1 MMTSSVTLLTERE
14 RVAQQWRDALGKH
27 EVQCMVV
34 APSEL
39 ASAADGQT
47 AVVVDVDS
55 AQHDVDELLST
66 LGFLRAS
73 GVLPIAHV
81 ERGRNDVEDIITELC
96 DGLITS
102 TETDVA
108 RVAAAIARRA
118 DRRRHLRLEFVT
130 VSPCGDDLLAIVGNG
145 DASLHRRPIDASDD
159 GSEITSITID
169 PSATRALLQLE
180 SGGTCQLTIA
190 SVQAS
195 ASSTNGQGDIAI
207 DGERLGA
214 RLREL
219 RLEAGLTQAEL
230 ARRTGIH
237 RPNIARVEA
246 GRHTPSLETLARIAN
261 AIGVSTTQVLVSH
274 ES

>member
-1 MMTSSVTLLTERE
+1 MTSSVTLLTERE

-27 EVQCMVV
+27 GIQSKVV
-34 APSEL
+34 SPSEL
-39 ASAADGQT
+39 ANAAEGQT

-55 AQHDVDELLST
+55 AQLDADELLST

-81 ERGRNDVEDIITELC
+81 ERSHNNDVEDIIAEVC

-102 TETDVA
+102 SEPDVL
-108 RVAAAIARRA
+108 RVAGAIARRA

-130 VSPCGDDLLAIVGNG
+130 LSPCGDDVLAILGNG
-145 DASLHRRPIDASDD
+145 DASLHHRPIDASDD
-159 GSEITSITID
+159 GSEIKSITID
-169 PSATRALLQLE
+169 PSATRAVLQLE
-180 SGGTCQLTIA
+180 SGGICQLTIA

-195 ASSTNGQGDIAI
+195 TSTTNGHGDIAI

-219 RLEAGLTQAEL
+219 RLAAGLTQAEL

-261 AIGVSTTQVLVSH
+261 AIGVSTTHVLVSH

>member
-1 MMTSSVTLLTERE
+1 MTSSVTLLTERE
-14 RVAQQWRDALGKH
+14 SVAQQWRDALRKH
-27 EVQCMVV
+27 DVEPRVV
-34 APSEL
+34 APSDL
-39 ASAADGQT
+39 ANAVDGQV
-47 AVVVDVDS
+47 AVVVDVDG
-55 AQHDVDELLST
+55 AQLDADELLAT

-81 ERGRNDVEDIITELC
+81 EHGRDTVEDIISELC

-102 TETDVA
+102 AVPDVA

-130 VSPCGDDLLAIVGNG
+130 VCPCSDDVLAVLGNG

-159 GSEITSITID
+159 GSDISSITID
-169 PSATRALLQLE
+169 PSASRATLQLE
-180 SGGTCQLTIA
+180 SGAICQLTIA
-190 SVQAS
+190 SMRAAS
-195 ASSTNGQGDIAI
+195 DMTNGQGDIAI

-214 RLREL
+214 RLRQL
-219 RLEAGLTQAEL
+219 RLDAGLTQAEL

-261 AIGVSTTQVLVSH
+261 AIGVSTTHVLVSR
-274 ES
+274 EP